1 MKKILV
7 SFLLL
12 HSVIAFAGG
21 RGDDPMLTMA
31 KINQIEWR
39 ETDQGDAAVVEADA
53 WLGKDLNKFWLK
65 VDVERMKGNTDDLEL
80 QFLYSRAIA
89 AYWDLQIGW
98 RHDHLPSANR
108 DWLTVGFQGL
118 AAYFFEIDSA
128 LFIGEGGQAALRIEA
143 EYEVL
148 LTQRLI
154 LMPELEVNI
163 YSKYDADLG
172 LGSGLSD
179 VALGLRLRY
188 EITREF
194 APYIGINWVSKY
206 GKTADLAKDDG
217 ESVRDT
223 QFVVGVRAW
232 F

>member
-80 QFLYSRAIA
+80 LVFIQPSHCSVL
-89 AYWDLQIGW
+89 G
-98 RHDHLPSANR
+98 SANR
-108 DWLTVGFQGL
+108 L
-118 AAYFFEIDSA
+118 AS
-128 LFIGEGGQAALRIEA
+128 
-143 EYEVL
+143 
-148 LTQRLI
+148 
-154 LMPELEVNI
+154 
-163 YSKYDADLG
+163 
-172 LGSGLSD
+172 
-179 VALGLRLRY
+179 
-188 EITREF
+188 
-194 APYIGINWVSKY
+194 
-206 GKTADLAKDDG
+206 
-217 ESVRDT
+217 
-223 QFVVGVRAW
+223 
-232 F
+232 

>member
-31 KINQIEWR
+31 KINQLEWR
-39 ETDQGDAAVVEADA
+39 ETDQGDAAVLEADA

-65 VDVERMKGNTDDLEL
+65 VDAERVKGNTDELEL

-98 RHDHLPSANR
+98 RYDHLPSENR

-118 AAYFFEIDSA
+118 SAYFFEIDSA
-128 LFIGEGGQAALRIEA
+128 LFIGEGGQTALRIEA

-163 YSKYDADLG
+163 YSKNDADVG